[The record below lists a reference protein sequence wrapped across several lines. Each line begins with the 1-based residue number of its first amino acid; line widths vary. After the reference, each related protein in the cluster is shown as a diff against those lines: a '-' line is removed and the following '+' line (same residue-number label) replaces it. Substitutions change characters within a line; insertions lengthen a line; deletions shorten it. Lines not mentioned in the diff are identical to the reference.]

1 MGFGAG
7 IKKSASRIKH
17 LLQMAGLASQ
27 RICISCYTHV
37 NSEEPYDLLNA
48 DCIELFWGGFLGQ
61 SKKDLLFPNYSPFMK

>member
-7 IKKSASRIKH
+7 IKKSASRIKY

-27 RICISCYTHV
+27 RNYISCYTQV

-48 DCIELFWGGFLGQ
+48 DCIELFSGAF
-61 SKKDLLFPNYSPFMK
+61 SDRAKKIYSFPTIRLL